1 MEVFIGA
8 AGDVSRVP
16 CALTDHKKGVKI
28 MKIIIAGDGKVGESL
43 ARQLTSEGYDITLI
57 DSDQDVL
64 ESSAQRYDVMTV
76 VGNCSTMDTLR
87 RAEVED
93 AELLIAVTDSDEC
106 NLLCCLT
113 AHSINSKIHTIARIR
128 NPEYAQQA
136 YMMREALALSLSVN
150 PERQAAMEIGRLLR
164 YPGFLRRETF
174 AKGRV
179 EIVELRITSES
190 KIAGAALH
198 ELNRIVKCS
207 VLVCAVLRGGEAL
220 IPDGNFILRAGDRI
234 YVTAPSETLSQL
246 LKNLDIIT
254 HKVKRVML
262 AGGSRIAYY
271 LSEYLLKSGI
281 AVKLIERDYNRCLEL
296 AETLPQADIVHG
308 DASNLD
314 LLESEGIL
322 SCDAFVTLTG
332 LDELNMILS
341 IYGTQSGVA
350 QVITKLGRYENT
362 KIVDSLPI
370 GSVISPK
377 NLCCNT
383 IVQYVRALRNK
394 TGAAVAVHL
403 IADGRVEAIEFLA
416 DASTPNCGVT
426 LRDLKLRKNVL
437 IVCITHEGVT
447 EIPNGSSSYHP
458 GDTLV
463 VVSSGGEVIYSI
475 NDIFA

>member
-1 MEVFIGA
+1 
-8 AGDVSRVP
+8 
-16 CALTDHKKGVKI
+16 
-28 MKIIIAGDGKVGESL
+28 MKIIIAGDGKVGDTL
-43 ARQLTSEGYDITLI
+43 ARQLTSEGYDITLVDT
-57 DSDQDVL
+57 DSEVL

-76 VGNCSTMDTLR
+76 LGNCSTMETLK
-87 RAEVED
+87 RAEAEE
-93 AELLIAVTDSDEC
+93 AELLIAVTNSDEG

-113 AHSINSKIHTIARIR
+113 AHSVNPTIHTIARIR
-128 NPEYAQQA
+128 NPEYTQQA
-136 YMMREALALSLSVN
+136 YMMRDALALSLSVN

-164 YPGFLRRETF
+164 YPGFLKRETF

-179 EIVELRITSES
+179 EIVELRITPES
-190 KIAGAALH
+190 KLAGAALH
-198 ELNRIVKCS
+198 ELNRIIRCS
-207 VLVCAVLRGGEAL
+207 VLVCTVIRDGEA
-220 IPDGNFILRAGDRI
+220 ITPDGNFILRAGDRI
-234 YVTAPSETLSQL
+234 FVTAPSETLSLL

-271 LSEYLLKSGI
+271 LAEYLLKSGI
-281 AVKLIERDYNRCLEL
+281 SVKLIERNYSRCVEIAEL
-296 AETLPQADIVHG
+296 LPQADVVHG
-308 DASNLD
+308 DASSLD

-341 IYGTQSGVA
+341 IYGNQCGVP

-362 KIVDSLPI
+362 KIVDSLPL

-403 IADGRVEAIEFLA
+403 IADGKVEAIEFHA
-416 DASTPNCGVT
+416 DQSTPNCGIA
-426 LRDLKLRKNVL
+426 LKDLKLKKNVL

-447 EIPNGSSSYHP
+447 EIPNGSSKYYP

-463 VVSSGGEVIYSI
+463 IVSSSGNVIYSI
-475 NDIFA
+475 DDIFA

>member
-1 MEVFIGA
+1 
-8 AGDVSRVP
+8 
-16 CALTDHKKGVKI
+16 
-28 MKIIIAGDGKVGESL
+28 MKIIIAGDGKVGETL
-43 ARQLTSEGYDITLI
+43 ARQLSSEGYEITLI
-57 DSDQDVL
+57 DSDPQVL
-64 ESSAQRYDVMTV
+64 ELSAQRYDVMTV
-76 VGNCSTMDTLR
+76 LGNCSTMETLR
-87 RAEVED
+87 QAEVDD
-93 AELLIAVTDSDEC
+93 AELLIAATNSDEC
-106 NLLCCLT
+106 NLLCCMT
-113 AHSINSKIHTIARIR
+113 AHAINSKIHTIARIR
-128 NPEYAQQA
+128 NPEYAQQS
-136 YMMREALALSLSVN
+136 YMMRETLALSLTVN

-164 YPGFLRRETF
+164 YPGFLKRETF

-179 EIVELRITSES
+179 EIVELRITPES
-190 KIAGAALH
+190 KIAGSALH
-198 ELNRIVKCS
+198 ELNRIVRCR
-207 VLVCAVLRGGEAL
+207 VLVCAVLRGGEAI

-234 YVTAPSETLSQL
+234 FVTAPSETLSLL
-246 LKNLDIIT
+246 LKNLEIIT
-254 HKVKRVML
+254 HKVKHVLL

-281 AVKLIERDYNRCLEL
+281 AVKLIERDYTRCLEL
-296 AETLPQADIVHG
+296 AENLPQADIVHG

-314 LLESEGIL
+314 VLESEGIL
-322 SCDAFVTLTG
+322 SCDAFITLTG

-341 IYGTQSGVA
+341 IYGNQSGVP

-377 NLCCNT
+377 NLCCNI
-383 IVQYVRALRNK
+383 IVQYVRALHNK

-416 DASTPNCGVT
+416 DETTPKCGVP
-426 LRDLKLRKNVL
+426 LKELKLKKNVL

-447 EIPNGSSSYHP
+447 EIPNGDSIYRP

-463 VVSSGGEVIYSI
+463 VVSGGGNVISSI